1 MTQNFDNSK
10 EAPSP
15 RTSPSRK
22 IADKSGIALE
32 LPFTLVGAVIAGGG
46 IGYFLDKWLHT
57 SPWLMMILGAVGFVG
72 GVREVIRRLP
82 VDGGGTPHGS

>member
-1 MTQNFDNSK
+1 MNQNFDNSK
-10 EAPSP
+10 EAPSSKA
-15 RTSPSRK
+15 SPARK

-32 LPFTLVGAVIAGGG
+32 LPFTLVGAVIVGGG

-57 SPWLMMILGAVGFVG
+57 SPWLMMALGAIGFVG

-82 VDGGGTPHGS
+82 ADGG

>member
-1 MTQNFDNSK
+1 MTEESNNSSGK
-10 EAPSP
+10 STLKKSVA
-15 RTSPSRK
+15 RN

-32 LPFTLVGAVIAGGG
+32 LPFTLVGAVIAGGA

-57 SPWLMMILGAVGFVG
+57 SPWLMVVLGGLGFFG

-82 VDGGGTPHGS
+82 ADGGKGNGS